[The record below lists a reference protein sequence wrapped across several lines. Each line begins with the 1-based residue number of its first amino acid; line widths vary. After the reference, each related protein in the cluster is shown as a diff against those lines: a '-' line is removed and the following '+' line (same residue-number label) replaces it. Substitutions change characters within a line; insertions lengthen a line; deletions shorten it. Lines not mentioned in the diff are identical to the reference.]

1 MTLASQARAPAHI
14 YGTMLRTILS
24 TALKVAIACL
34 IVGLIL
40 SAFGVDPWSL
50 YGRVGDVAGD
60 AAEAVGAF
68 IGWAWPYVV
77 VGAVIVV
84 PLWLLI
90 FLLRGGWRR

>member
-1 MTLASQARAPAHI
+1 MV
-14 YGTMLRTILS
+14 RTILA
-24 TALKVAIACL
+24 TALKIALACL

-40 SAFGVDPWSL
+40 SAFGIDPWSL
-50 YGRVGDVAGD
+50 YGRVGDLADD
-60 AAEAVGAF
+60 AAAAAGSF

-77 VGAVIVV
+77 IGAVIVV